1 MDNTVRY
8 PLGIGEDVPMKIG
21 EHLVPIDFVILD
33 MGEGTKAPLILGRPF
48 LKTARENIDVG
59 KGEIKFD
66 INGTTSKFK
75 FHPRLKVC
83 NMINVKYVP
92 PHRHVTEEK
101 PKKEEEPNKKEAKKE
116 KEVIASIT
124 TKKIA
129 VPVKIKARSTP
140 VKTKKMTNLEDKP
153 APRIVRK
160 WVPKTAAPSPSVG
173 PK

>member
-1 MDNTVRY
+1 M
-8 PLGIGEDVPMKIG
+8 
-21 EHLVPIDFVILD
+21 
-33 MGEGTKAPLILGRPF
+33 
-48 LKTARENIDVG
+48 TARANIDVG

-66 INGTTSKFK
+66 INGTTSELEFR
-75 FHPRLKVC
+75 PRIEVC
-83 NMINVKYVP
+83 NMINVKYVL

-116 KEVIASIT
+116 IEVGASIA
-124 TKKIA
+124 TKNIA
-129 VPVKIKARSTP
+129 PVKKKAKSPP